1 MTFPTA
7 LLERA
12 ADIKLFVSDIDGVW
26 TDGRITVH
34 ADGTESTTFS
44 ILDGLGIVRLLRS
57 DVEIAVISGRKNP
70 SVEHRARRLG
80 VEEVHLGSL
89 DKGPL
94 IRKLIEDRGLNREQ
108 VATIG
113 DDLPD
118 LAMFKEAGL
127 CFAPPSAVN
136 EVRGHAD
143 WITRASAGHGA
154 VREVCDLL
162 IAAHKSAH
170 TS

>member
-1 MTFPTA
+1 MTFPA
-7 LLERA
+7 SLIERA
-12 ADIKLFVSDIDGVW
+12 ANVRLFVSDIDGVW

-44 ILDGLGIVRLLRS
+44 VQDGLGVVRLLRAGL
-57 DVEIAVISGRKNP
+57 EIAVISGRKNP
-70 SVEHRARRLG
+70 AVEHRARRLG
-80 VEEVHLGSL
+80 IEEIHLGSL

-94 IRKLIEDRGLNREQ
+94 IRSMMEARGLRQDQ

-118 LAMFKEAGL
+118 LSMFCEAGL
-127 CFAPPSAVN
+127 NFAPPSAVN
-136 EVRGHAD
+136 EIRKRAD

-154 VREVCDLL
+154 LREACNLL
-162 IAAHKSAH
+162 LEARSNVE

>member
-1 MTFPTA
+1 MTFPAT

-12 ADIKLFVSDIDGVW
+12 SQVRLFVSDIDGVW

-44 ILDGLGIVRLLRS
+44 VQDGLGVVRLLRS
-57 DVEIAVISGRKNP
+57 GLEIAVISGRKNP
-70 SVEHRARRLG
+70 AVEHRARRLG
-80 VEEVHLGSL
+80 IKEIHLGSL

-94 IRKLIEDRGLNREQ
+94 IRSMMEARGLKQEQ

-118 LAMFKEAGL
+118 LSMFCEAGL
-127 CFAPPSAVN
+127 NFAPPSSVS
-136 EVRGHAD
+136 EVRKRAD

-154 VREVCDLL
+154 LREACNLL
-162 IAAHKSAH
+162 FEARSNVT

>member
-1 MTFPTA
+1 M
-7 LLERA
+7 LERA
-12 ADIKLFVSDIDGVW
+12 SEIKLLVSDVDGVW
-26 TDGRITVH
+26 TDGRILVH

-44 ILDGLGIVRLLRS
+44 ILDGLGIVRLLRA
-57 DVEIAVISGRKNP
+57 DVEIAVISGRNNP

-80 VEEVHLGSL
+80 IKEIHLGSI

-94 IRKLIEDRGLNREQ
+94 IRELISARGLSREQ

-118 LAMFKEAGL
+118 LAMFQEAGL
-127 CFAPPSAVN
+127 CFAPPSAVGV
-136 EVRGHAD
+136 VREHAH
-143 WITRASAGHGA
+143 WVTRAAAGHGA

-162 IAAHKSAH
+162 LTAHHRAH
-170 TS
+170 SS

>member
-1 MTFPTA
+1 LTFPTA

-12 ADIKLFVSDIDGVW
+12 AKIKLFVSDIDGVW

-44 ILDGLGIVRLLRS
+44 NLYGLGIVRLLRAE
-57 DVEIAVISGRKNP
+57 VEIAVISGRKNP

-80 VEEVHLGSL
+80 IEEIHLGSL
-89 DKGPL
+89 DKAPL
-94 IRKLIEDRGLNREQ
+94 INKLIEERGLSREE

-143 WITRASAGHGA
+143 WVTRAAAGHGA

-162 IAAHKSAH
+162 IAARKGAH

>member
-1 MTFPTA
+1 MTFPSA

-12 ADIKLFVSDIDGVW
+12 AKIRLFVSDVDGVW

-44 ILDGLGIVRLLRS
+44 ILDGLGIVRLLRA
-57 DVEIAVISGRKNP
+57 DVEVAVISGRKNP

-80 VEEVHLGSL
+80 IEEIYLGSL

-94 IRKLIEDRGLNREQ
+94 MRKLIADRGLELNQ

-127 CFAPPSAVN
+127 RFAPPSAVS
-136 EVRGHAD
+136 EVRGLAD
-143 WITRASAGHGA
+143 WVTRAAAGQGA
-154 VREVCDLL
+154 IREVCDLL
-162 IAAHKSAH
+162 IAAREGAH